1 MRLMRAFIL
10 VVGIIA
16 IAVAVHVENL
26 AALYAAVVGGI
37 LIEVTFEAMKSR
49 PASVRIAPSYRRPW
63 PPAASTRASSSS
75 PSWTACPATSPSSP
89 R

>member
-37 LIEVTFEAMKSR
+37 LIEVTFEAFKTLHTIDSKLDR
-49 PASVRIAPSYRRPW
+49 LLGDR
-63 PPAASTRASSSS
+63 
-75 PSWTACPATSPSSP
+75 
-89 R
+89 